1 MSIEQ
6 ILEGLNEG
14 QREAVLCSNPKIL
27 CLAGAGTGK
36 THTMLSRII
45 KLIEIDKV
53 APSHILA
60 LTFTNAAAFEMK
72 RRYQERCITKD
83 QPEFRTFHAFCYSLL
98 SSDPDIR
105 KALGYTQVPEII
117 DEEAFKRIEELT
129 KQLTGIKLSKSKLAD
144 VNLCSPKEA
153 LDHAAYH
160 KMLKFQ
166 LQQQNAITFDILAKS
181 VSDLFIQYEQIAPT
195 LYTPNALTYKYR
207 EKYEYIFVDEF
218 QDTDPLQYKF
228 VMSFENSNKFV
239 VGDAQ
244 QALYGFRGAD
254 SSLIKRLAGDPTW
267 RKVRLNLNYRSTP
280 RICTYANAIAESYA
294 DEKYYVPLVANND
307 AEDGQQVIRYSLP
320 WDSFGASNEPIEW
333 LVEHLDEFDGTS
345 AVLFRTN
352 AEVQNCVERL
362 TAANISV
369 TTKNSKID
377 TARILLKCAVDGQY
391 LIDWLSTFLNAR
403 DYGLYIREFYMQ
415 EMNSA
420 DNFDKVQKFVDRF
433 STNTIIQ
440 QYATTVMNLRKVLLS
455 DKNPADRLS
464 EALEL
469 LNCDGLHA
477 EPSGDLPQ
485 VLWLDL
491 KDTLDAVVEEGIY
504 VGTIHSVK
512 GLEYDNVF
520 LLGVG
525 GRSFKLKSEEDYNIY
540 YVGVTR
546 AKKQLHIWSAESK
559 MYGGAING

>member
-1 MSIEQ
+1 MIIEQ

-45 KLIEIDKV
+45 KLIEVDRVI
-53 APSHILA
+53 PSHILA
-60 LTFTNAAAFEMK
+60 LTFTNTAAFEMK

-117 DEEAFKRIEELT
+117 DEEAFKRLEVLT
-129 KQLTGIKLSKSKLAD
+129 RQLTGIKLSANKLAD
-144 VNLCSPKEA
+144 IRLCSPKEK
-153 LDHAAYH
+153 LDHIAYH

-166 LQQQNAITFDILAKS
+166 LQQHNAITFDILAKS
-181 VSDLFIQYEQIAPT
+181 VSDLFIQDDQLGST
-195 LYTPNALTYKYR
+195 SLTRKYKD
-207 EKYEYIFVDEF
+207 KYEHIFVDEF
-218 QDTDPLQYKF
+218 QDTDPLQYEF
-228 VMSFENSNKFV
+228 VMSFRNSSKFV

-254 SSLIKRLAGDPTW
+254 SGLIKRLAGDPTW
-267 RKVRLNLNYRSTP
+267 RKVKLNLNYRSTP

-307 AEDGQQVIRYSLP
+307 AEDGKQVIRHSLP

-333 LVEHLDEFDGTS
+333 LIDHLEEFDGTS

-362 TAANISV
+362 TSANISV

-377 TARILLKCAVDGQY
+377 TARILLKCTVDGQY

-415 EMNSA
+415 ETNSA

-433 STNTIIQ
+433 VANTIIQ
-440 QYATTVMNLRKVLLS
+440 QYATVVMNLRKVLLS

-469 LNCDGLHA
+469 LNCAELHA

-491 KDTLDAVVEEGIY
+491 KDVLDAVVEDGIY

-520 LLGVG
+520 LLGVS
-525 GRSFKLKSEEDYNIY
+525 GRSFKLKSDEDYNIY